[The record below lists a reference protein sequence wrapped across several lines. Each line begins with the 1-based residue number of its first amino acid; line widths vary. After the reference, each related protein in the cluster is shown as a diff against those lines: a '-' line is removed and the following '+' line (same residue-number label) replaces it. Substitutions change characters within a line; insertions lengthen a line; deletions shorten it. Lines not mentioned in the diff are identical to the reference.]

1 MTDVVCI
8 LDVLS
13 FTNLINHLNHQEE
26 LPVSAWFTALLPPF
40 GQMNKIK
47 YCSMKRITY
56 VLVETNW

>member
-26 LPVSAWFTALLPPF
+26 LPVNDMPGMCVCQLGLIETWFKQNQIL
-40 GQMNKIK
+40 
-47 YCSMKRITY
+47 
-56 VLVETNW
+56 